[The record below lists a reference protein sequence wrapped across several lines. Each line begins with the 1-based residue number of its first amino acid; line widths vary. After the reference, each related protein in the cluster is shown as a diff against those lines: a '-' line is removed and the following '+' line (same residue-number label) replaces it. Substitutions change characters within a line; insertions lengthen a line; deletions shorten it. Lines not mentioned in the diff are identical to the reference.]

1 VQIMWEQDYCK
12 EGMPQTIQYMDP
24 VIVGKHQS
32 WKAAPAATIDTN
44 CGTTTRAQ
52 PWTVFGGP

>member
-1 VQIMWEQDYCK
+1 MWEQDYCK